1 MLVCCIVKTALIFE
15 TFKAKLRL
23 YIDENELQ
31 FKIITSHIVLALK
44 AIAAEV
50 MLSLWD

>member
-1 MLVCCIVKTALIFE
+1 MLVCCIVKTALISE

-31 FKIITSHIVLALK
+31 NIITSHIVLALK
-44 AIAAEV
+44 AIAAE
-50 MLSLWD
+50 LK